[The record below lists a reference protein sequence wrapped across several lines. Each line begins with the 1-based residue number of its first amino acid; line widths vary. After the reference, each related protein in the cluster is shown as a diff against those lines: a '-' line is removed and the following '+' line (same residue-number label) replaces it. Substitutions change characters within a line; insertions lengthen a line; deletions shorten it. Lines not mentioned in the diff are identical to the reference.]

1 MKTRQVAKTARSEA
15 TTALPSYRA
24 DIDGLRA
31 IAVLLVLVFHF
42 DLIPGNR
49 AGFIGVDVFFVI
61 SGYLI
66 TSILIR
72 QLDAGSFSFRA
83 FYIARI
89 RRLAPALTATLL
101 LVMAAGVAQLFPDD
115 LRELARQALAAQ
127 FYIANL
133 YYWRNVN
140 YFGLGTGNVFLLH
153 MWSLAVEEQFYLLYP
168 LAIVIV
174 HRYAPRRLGLAI
186 ALGLVVSLALN
197 VGFVAA
203 KPEATFYLLPTRAW
217 ELLTGAMLLFG
228 LRRRRAAAADEGL
241 GVLGVA
247 LLVAAVVAYRDD
259 IPFPGFFAM
268 LPVAGAA
275 CLLLSGESRP
285 TAVSRLLA
293 LAPVTYIGKISYP
306 LYLVHWP
313 VNVLA
318 QRAVGQNYGFAWR
331 LASFMFSFGLAAV
344 LYHAVENPFRHRR
357 ILADG
362 RSLLR
367 GYGAGLAATVL
378 AFGVVVATAG
388 LPRRFPAEALRL
400 AGYVN
405 DRSPVLTECEF
416 DGRRLQADADFCAIG
431 KPGVRPSW
439 LVYGDSHAWAAHAAF
454 DYWLASKGE
463 AGLFMYRNSCPPIE
477 GIHIL
482 GDNGRCNAF
491 NSAVAAFLET
501 QADIGSVVLV
511 STWKQAPEGRLSR
524 ERDKMLPKGDALALF
539 DEKFA
544 ATLARLHRLGK
555 RAYVWAPVPGASQNV
570 PLALARATLAKRPAD
585 IEFTREQYFADNAF
599 FFSAVEK
606 NRARIAVLLS
616 PAEVLCASGRCAAT
630 IDGNPAYFDNAHIA
644 NSGAVYWAGMM
655 QRAEQAASAAS
666 R

>member
-405 DRSPVLTECEF
+405 DRSPALTECEF

-439 LVYGDSHAWAAHAAF
+439 LVYGDSTH
-454 DYWLASKGE
+454 
-463 AGLFMYRNSCPPIE
+463 GLRMRPSI
-477 GIHIL
+477 
-482 GDNGRCNAF
+482 
-491 NSAVAAFLET
+491 
-501 QADIGSVVLV
+501 IGSRRRAKPG
-511 STWKQAPEGRLSR
+511 SSCTATPARRSR
-524 ERDKMLPKGDALALF
+524 AFTSSATTADATPSIARSRPF
-539 DEKFA
+539 SRPRP
-544 ATLARLHRLGK
+544 TLAVSCWSRPGSRRLKAGSRANGTRCCRGATRWRCSTRSSRRRSLACTASASAPTSGHRC
-555 RAYVWAPVPGASQNV
+555 
-570 PLALARATLAKRPAD
+570 LARAKTCRWRWHAQRSRSGPP
-585 IEFTREQYFADNAF
+585 TSSSRESNT
-599 FFSAVEK
+599 
-606 NRARIAVLLS
+606 S
-616 PAEVLCASGRCAAT
+616 PTTPS
-630 IDGNPAYFDNAHIA
+630 
-644 NSGAVYWAGMM
+644 S
-655 QRAEQAASAAS
+655 S
-666 R
+666 RRS